1 MNAQGVHERA
11 CAYAN
16 PVLFHYECGC
26 GVHRCAGASDCVL
39 QVHVCGHARAV
50 LWMIGRFL
58 RSLVAMLWETVR

>member
-1 MNAQGVHERA
+1 VNAQGVHERA

-50 LWMIGRFL
+50 FVDDR
-58 RSLVAMLWETVR
+58 